1 MDLPI
6 YFISDIHLMLK
17 REESE
22 IRRQNILFKFLDHV
36 KETGGTLIING
47 DLFDFYFEYKDVIPK
62 VFVHFYHQILN
73 LRSAGIKVHYVLGNH
88 DFWVQDFIT
97 ETLFD
102 KTYFTDTT
110 FNVNGKKIYVTHG
123 DGYLSWDRGYRL
135 LKRIIRSRLFIWF
148 YRWIHPNIGYAFGR
162 WVSKKGE
169 HYIHSDQYNER
180 IANEMSIQANKR
192 LEEGFDFFITG
203 HYHQAKELSLK
214 SGKLVILGDWLSF
227 FSYAKFDGQD
237 LKLHFWKKDETS

>member
-62 VFVHFYHQILN
+62 VFVPFYYQILN

-180 IANEMSIQANKR
+180 ISNEMSIPMFA
-192 LEEGFDFFITG
+192 
-203 HYHQAKELSLK
+203 Y
-214 SGKLVILGDWLSF
+214 V
-227 FSYAKFDGQD
+227 FSTFSIFSK
-237 LKLHFWKKDETS
+237 